1 MKELR
6 EKLHKTIDEYGRTDE
21 RTVAISQE
29 LDKLVCEAQKLIIKK
44 GLSYLEAIEKA
55 KEKLS
60 SDRVGAHKS
69 VNSISKTIKD
79 SISLDEDID
88 YGEVYNIKTGET
100 IKEL

>member
-44 GLSYLEAIEKA
+44 GLSYIEAIEKA
-55 KEKLS
+55 KEKLL

-69 VNSISKTIKD
+69 DNNLSKLFND
-79 SISLDEDID
+79 SIT
-88 YGEVYNIKTGET
+88 VN
-100 IKEL
+100 